1 MFSERARRR
10 LARKCYPYELE
21 KEYVA
26 IAAAYVALLY
36 RAIKTYL
43 PELKRAQ
50 ARLDNISSPATRKLV
65 RRKEARRIV
74 NKARRMFKRM
84 EKTFNLDAKI
94 DVFVTKIE
102 VFRIDSWEEM
112 ELAARKAMREKRRK
126 RRKNRTKTR
135 TERRR
140 AA

>member
-1 MFSERARRR
+1 MFSERTRRR

-26 IAAAYVALLY
+26 LAAAYVVLLY
-36 RAIKTYL
+36 RAIKSCMA
-43 PELKRAQ
+43 EIKRAQ
-50 ARLDNISSPATRKLV
+50 ARLDNISSQTARGIA

-74 NKARRMFKRM
+74 NKARRKFERM

-94 DVFVTKIE
+94 NVAVTKLE

-112 ELAARKAMREKRRK
+112 EQAAILIKGKY
-126 RRKNRTKTR
+126 
-135 TERRR
+135 
-140 AA
+140 